1 MRLIMRNLIKWLMVG
16 LATIP
21 GSSAAIID
29 TRITTELTTESATEP
44 TVETSVEEVE
54 DEVEILIGS
63 NLDPT
68 EKKVLDF
75 FIERG
80 IKDKMA
86 LAVLLGNI
94 KQESLF
100 VTNICEG
107 GSRVPY
113 HQCHRGGFG
122 LIQWTTVGRY
132 DGLGRHARNIG
143 GDPSTLETQ
152 LSYLVTEPEWL
163 EIEHRFKKE
172 GQSMSY
178 YMNAAYYW
186 LGWGIHGNRTHYAHH
201 YYANMG

>member
-1 MRLIMRNLIKWLMVG
+1 MRNLIKWLMVG
-16 LATIP
+16 LVAIP
-21 GSSAAIID
+21 GSSVAI
-29 TRITTELTTESATEP
+29 EQVEP
-44 TVETSVEEVE
+44 TAEVSVEEVE
-54 DEVEILIGS
+54 AEVEILIGS

-68 EKKVLDF
+68 EKRVLDF

-80 IKDKMA
+80 ITDKMA
-86 LAVLLGNI
+86 LSVLLGNI

-107 GSRVPY
+107 GARVPY
-113 HQCHRGGFG
+113 HQCHSGGFG

-152 LSYLVTEPEWL
+152 LSYLVTEPQWL
-163 EIEHRFKKE
+163 AIEHKFKTE

-186 LGWGIHGNRTHYAHH
+186 LGWGIHGNRTHYSHH

>member
-1 MRLIMRNLIKWLMVG
+1 MRNLFKVLIAG
-16 LATIP
+16 LIAIP
-21 GSSAAIID
+21 GSAAIEAPPNPEEKAETI
-29 TRITTELTTESATEP
+29 EA
-44 TVETSVEEVE
+44 VEKT
-54 DEVEILIGS
+54 IGT
-63 NLDPT
+63 NLNRT

-75 FIERG
+75 FVKRG
-80 IKDKMA
+80 IKDRMA

-100 VTNICEG
+100 VTNVCEG
-107 GSRVPY
+107 GARVPY
-113 HQCHRGGFG
+113 HHCHSGGFG
-122 LIQWTTVGRY
+122 LIQWTTQGRY

-163 EIEHRFKKE
+163 AIEHKFKNE

-186 LGWGIHGNRTHYAHH
+186 LGWGIHGNRTHYSHH

>member
-1 MRLIMRNLIKWLMVG
+1 MAGLI
-16 LATIP
+16 AIP
-21 GSSAAIID
+21 GSAAIEAPVTPEEQAETI
-29 TRITTELTTESATEP
+29 EA
-44 TVETSVEEVE
+44 VEKA
-54 DEVEILIGS
+54 IGS
-63 NLDPT
+63 NLDRT

-75 FIERG
+75 FVKRG
-80 IKDKMA
+80 IKDRMA

-107 GSRVPY
+107 GARVPY
-113 HQCHRGGFG
+113 HHCHSGGFG
-122 LIQWTTVGRY
+122 LIQWTTQGRY

-163 EIEHRFKKE
+163 AIEHKFKKE

-186 LGWGIHGNRTHYAHH
+186 LGWGVHGNRTHYSHH

>member
-1 MRLIMRNLIKWLMVG
+1 MVG
-16 LATIP
+16 LVTIP
-21 GSSAAIID
+21 GSSAAIIQ
-29 TRITTELTTESATEP
+29 TGPTPEVSA
-44 TVETSVEEVE
+44 EEVE
-54 DEVEILIGS
+54 IEVEILMGS

-75 FIERG
+75 FIGRG

-107 GSRVPY
+107 GARVPY
-113 HQCHRGGFG
+113 HQCHSGGFG
-122 LIQWTTVGRY
+122 LIQWTTTGRY
-132 DGLGRHARNIG
+132 HGLGRHAKNTG

-163 EIEHRFKKE
+163 AIEHKFKTE

-186 LGWGIHGNRTHYAHH
+186 LGWGVHGNRTHHSHY
-201 YYANMG
+201 YYANMGQ